1 MASKSIKKPDSK
13 NLLLQAPQKDFTFSH
28 FFAGFAPF

>member
-1 MASKSIKKPDSK
+1 MAPKSIKKPGSK
-13 NLLLQAPQKDFTFSH
+13 NLLLQAPQKDFTFLN